1 MRKGRANLV
10 AAVREA
16 YAQGMTQREIAS
28 AINRSQPE
36 VNRLIRFHGDTP
48 GGLAVRKAR
57 KQILAILAKYGMSNP
72 RVFGSVARGEDTD
85 DSDVDLLVTVNR
97 PVGLVSTARAESELS
112 KAVGRPVDLVFD
124 SMIRPDL
131 EKEIKESAVPL

>member
-85 DSDVDLLVTVNR
+85 DSDVDLLVAVNR